1 MGFLQDH
8 RVPLITKNAEFDQVG
23 PGKTSTARLPVGT
36 TFLDLNLQCFVA
48 GNAATRA
55 QIEADITA
63 IRISVDGK
71 EKMNL
76 TGFQIA
82 ALVSF
87 YAEDAIADTGQLWVP
102 FERPWMQEIANQVA
116 PAYGM
121 LGKDSF
127 QIEIDLDG
135 GADIDAMTLR
145 RRTHPIAETLG
156 DHVQYRRFTPTFAA
170 TGDQIVDTYP
180 KIATDVLMA
189 VHFFVDPGVGVEH
202 LTRLQLRCDDATI
215 IDTTPADYAL
225 YLRTQTA
232 KRSLQTAK
240 DVFTYDFCSRGLNAD
255 ALPLTMNSLQWI
267 LTWDAAPGSVVWVS
281 EVATNDD
288 MKGMAKR

>member
-23 PGKTSTARLPVGT
+23 AGKTSTARLPVGT
-36 TFLDLNLQCFVA
+36 TFLDLNLQCTVGGA
-48 GNAATRA
+48 AATRA
-55 QIEADITA
+55 QLESDIAAVRLT
-63 IRISVDGK
+63 VDGK

-76 TGFQIA
+76 TGTQLV
-82 ALVSF
+82 ALVEF
-87 YAEDAIADTGQLWVP
+87 YEAGAIGDTGQVWIP

-127 QIEIDLDG
+127 QIEIDLAG
-135 GADIDAMTLR
+135 GAVIDAMVLR

-156 DHVQYRRFTPTFAA
+156 DHVQLRRFTPTFAA

-180 KIATDVLMA
+180 KISTENLFA
-189 VHFFVDPGVGVEH
+189 VHFFAPIAISH
-202 LTRLQLRCDDATI
+202 LTRLQLRADDATI

-232 KRSLQTAK
+232 KRTLQTAK
-240 DVFTYDFCSRGLNAD
+240 NVFTFDFCSRGLNAD

-267 LTWDAAPGSVVWVS
+267 LTWDSAPGSVVWVS

-288 MKGMAKR
+288 RKGTAVR